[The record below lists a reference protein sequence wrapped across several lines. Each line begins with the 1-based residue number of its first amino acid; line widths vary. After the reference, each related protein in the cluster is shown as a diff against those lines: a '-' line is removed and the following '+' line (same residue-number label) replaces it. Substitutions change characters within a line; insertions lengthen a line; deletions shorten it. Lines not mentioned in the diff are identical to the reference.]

1 MSILFN
7 NPLLGASGQGPSA
20 DLGDT
25 INQSIRLRLNNSV
38 LSSTL
43 AATPSSSTI
52 TVSFWFKSI
61 GTRDTNIFRYFYGCG
76 NHAILNQG
84 YLLTVY
90 NTTGAASSI
99 RGSRDAFTDP
109 SAWYHFVGQYS
120 SGSYKLWVNGV
131 QWSTTTIGFSPST
144 AFRIGGWNLS
154 GGDNDGNR
162 GLYLADFHFLDGTAK
177 DETDF
182 GKYNDDGVWVPIA
195 PSFTAAEYGAGGFHL
210 TFDSSQSNATE
221 GIGEDSAPIGA
232 SGHTARNDFTST
244 SINST
249 AISSSNRLSD
259 VDYTDTPTSNYATFN
274 PLWPQTRPSLKDGNM
289 VLNTAQAITGQATFR
304 FPVGTTG
311 KYWVEAGTANLGAT
325 ENAPALCLTSE
336 LDAAGLSNTAWST
349 TANYSSIGGYQQA
362 FSNFTSTSATS
373 YTTVGGQ
380 VGMAIDFDAQE
391 VKMYNNSSLINTDT
405 TVDFTKELAIVVMQP
420 TTSYD
425 TYEPYLNAGQQDF
438 IQTVPTG
445 FKELQTNNLP
455 EPTIKNGKEHFGV
468 LTYTGGTSFPI
479 TIDGSGG
486 NNGDGELDF
495 DGQPDFVWIKMRNG
509 DQNHILFDTV
519 RGVTKSLRSD
529 GTNAESTRSNFAFAT
544 NGFTFSAA
552 DAESYQQNDSYVAW
566 CWKAGGTAVSN
577 SDGTITSSVSANTD
591 AGFSIVSYTG
601 NATNGA
607 TVGHGLTTTPE
618 FIILKDRDTAVN
630 WIVYNEGIDTNPE
643 QFFLHLNTDVAKQ
656 DLGDVF
662 NDVAP
667 GSSVF
672 TLGNSTQSNG
682 STKKYIAYCWH
693 SVEGYSKFGSYDG
706 NDNADGVFVYLGFR
720 PAMII
725 LKAVGQGWDW
735 FIWDTTRDTSNPSDT
750 VLKPNLT
757 QNESTAGSPVQ
768 EIDILSNGFK
778 IRGANQVNQLTDHIY
793 AAWAESPFG
802 GENAPPATAR

>member
-1 MSILFN
+1 MDYAN
-7 NPLLGASGQGPSA
+7 YWASATATA

-244 SINST
+244 DIDST
-249 AISSSNRLSD
+249 AISSSNTDND
-259 VDYTDTPTSNYATFN
+259 VDYNDTPTSNYATYN
-274 PLWPQTRPSLKDGNM
+274 PLVNNDEP
-289 VLNTAQAITGQATFR
+289 TFNQ
-304 FPVGTTG
+304 
-311 KYWVEAGTANLGAT
+311 ANLDGDSFNNGIAWAT
-325 ENAPALCLTSE
+325 QE
-336 LDAAGLSNTAWST
+336 LPDEHLYCEFVRTAGDRFAAGVWDAEDEFEKGAANDNDYAFGIVYSEYGGSNRIFNEST
-349 TANYSSIGGYQQA
+349 TASQTGLTAYSTGDVLGVEWRGDLATRQV
-362 FSNFTSTSATS
+362 NFYINGT
-373 YTTVGGQ
+373 Q
-380 VGMAIDFDAQE
+380 VG
-391 VKMYNNSSLINTDT
+391 
-405 TVDFTKELAIVVMQP
+405 
-420 TTSYD
+420 TS
-425 TYEPYLNAGQQDF
+425 ENVAAGGRYYFGAHRAGGSTGPSVQVNFGQMPF
-438 IQTVPTG
+438 VAAPTG
-445 FKELQTNNLP
+445 VSNTTHGMQSNNLP
-455 EPTIKNGKEHFGV
+455 EPTIMNGSDHFRA
-468 LTYTGGTSFPI
+468 LTGTGANILAIAQGTNTSGTNWNDDVNTGFTNGLWWI
-479 TIDGSGG
+479 KDRANSNQHQLVDSVRGTTNQTIQNPSGG
-486 NNGDGELDF
+486 YE
-495 DGQPDFVWIKMRNG
+495 
-509 DQNHILFDTV
+509 
-519 RGVTKSLRSD
+519 
-529 GTNAESTRSNFAFAT
+529 NAY
-544 NGFTFSAA
+544 SAP
-552 DAESYQQNDSYVAW
+552 SGSSVAW
-566 CWKAGGTAVSN
+566 CWKYNSSDVSEN
-577 SDGTITSSVSANTD
+577 GFNIIEFTGADNDPQTIDTGLTNPQFVMYVSD
-591 AGFSIVSYTG
+591 AGSSQVKVQHASYQPGLLELHSDSQGVGYSACTFSGG
-601 NATNGA
+601 NVNIDGA
-607 TVGHGLTTTPE
+607 L
-618 FIILKDRDTAVN
+618 IS
-630 WIVYNEGIDTNPE
+630 
-643 QFFLHLNTDVAKQ
+643 
-656 DLGDVF
+656 
-662 NDVAP
+662 
-667 GSSVF
+667 GSGVM
-672 TLGNSTQSNG
+672 
-682 STKKYIAYCWH
+682 YAWEP
-693 SVEGYSKFGSYDG
+693 VEGFSKFGSYDG

-725 LKAVGQGWDW
+725 LKTIGLGYDW
-735 FIWDTTRDTSNPSDT
+735 FIWDTTRDTNNPSDT

-757 QNESTAGSPVQ
+757 QDETTASSPAQ

-778 IRGANQVNQLTDHIY
+778 IRGANQVNQLTNHIY
-793 AAWAESPFG
+793 CAWAENPFG
-802 GENAPPATAR
+802 GENQPPATAR